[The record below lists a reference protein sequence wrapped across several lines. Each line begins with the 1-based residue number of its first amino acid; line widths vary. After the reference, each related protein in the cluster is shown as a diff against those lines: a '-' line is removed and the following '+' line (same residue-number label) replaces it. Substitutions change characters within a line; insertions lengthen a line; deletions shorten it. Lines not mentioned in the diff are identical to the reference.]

1 VSIVELLNINGKLE
15 CRNQKINIAECSLR
29 YSIFKKITSVR
40 KSINTMTNSQSRNL
54 LSPILIGLAVW
65 MTGASSV
72 TANPSSTKANSTIP
86 QSTATS
92 PSLKVTNDL
101 ATTLGNEPTAEQ
113 INQATESVEVKPSDW
128 AYQTLQALNAKY
140 SCSDMPTGNR
150 ALSREEFATSLN
162 GCIQSMEQL
171 VARKPRKAI
180 KKRKAAPAPVAP
192 EVVTPPPAAPEV
204 APPVPVQPP
213 APPEVSQQDLD
224 QLKQLVQSFG
234 TELQGVDA
242 RIKAIDTRITDLK
255 EKSFSTTTKLV
266 GEAIFAVTGLA
277 GGPSTATRSTIFSDR
292 VRLNFRSSFT
302 GKDLLLVRLQSRNSN
317 SFAGSATTS
326 AAKTNMAR
334 LGFEGS
340 DDNATTLHRLQY
352 QLPITPSTKVFVEAV
367 GSEFNDNYY
376 TFNPEHQA
384 AGTGSISRF
393 GRFAPIYRLSN
404 EGAGIGV
411 DHKFNPNLGL
421 VLSYAVPRVG
431 VPGVPGTAPESVS
444 SPTNVG
450 TNGSGLFNGSN
461 VLFSQLTVKPS
472 EDVSLGLAYARS
484 YNSAGTGLSG
494 ANGSNFANN
503 PFSSTAATLVPTT
516 ANHYT
521 LVGSVNLSKDLILSA
536 WGGLTQATRETGAGG
551 SAEIWNYAATLAAK
565 DFGSKGSTL
574 GFVVGMQPRVAS
586 NNASRLVAGV
596 VTPGNVDKDTSMHI
610 EAFYKYKVS
619 DNLFITPGLLILT
632 NPEHNAANPTEYLGT
647 IRSTFVF

>member
-1 VSIVELLNINGKLE
+1 
-15 CRNQKINIAECSLR
+15 
-29 YSIFKKITSVR
+29 
-40 KSINTMTNSQSRNL
+40 MTNSPSKNL

-65 MTGASSV
+65 MTGASSA
-72 TANPSSTKANSTIP
+72 TANPSSTKPNSTIP
-86 QSTATS
+86 QSPATS
-92 PSLKVTNDL
+92 ASLKITNDL

-113 INQATESVEVKPSDW
+113 INQATESVEVKPGDW

-171 VARKPRKAI
+171 VARRKPRKAI
-180 KKRKAAPAPVAP
+180 KKRKVAPAPVAP

-204 APPVPVQPP
+204 VPPAPP

-242 RIKAIDTRITDLK
+242 RIKAIDGRIADLK

-277 GGPSTATRSTIFSDR
+277 GGPSNATRSTIFSDR

-334 LGFEGS
+334 LGFEGGS
-340 DDNATTLHRLQY
+340 DNSTTLHRLQY
-352 QLPITPSTKVFVEAV
+352 QIPLAPTTKISIEAV

-384 AGTGSISRF
+384 AGTGAVTRF
-393 GRFAPIYRLSN
+393 GRFNPVYRLSA

-411 DHKFNPNLGL
+411 DHKLSPNLGL
-421 VLSYAVPRVG
+421 VLSYAVPTVG
-431 VPGVPGTAPESVS
+431 GVETVNNPAT
-444 SPTNVG
+444 
-450 TNGSGLFNGSN
+450 GLFNGSN
-461 VLFSQLTVKPS
+461 VLFSQLTLKPS
-472 EDVSLGLAYARS
+472 DDVNLGLIYARS
-484 YNSAGTGLSG
+484 YHNGGTGVSG
-494 ANGSNFANN
+494 NNGSNLANN
-503 PFSSTAATLVPTT
+503 PFAAAPTT
-516 ANHYT
+516 ANHYSLAT
-521 LVGSVNLSKDLILSA
+521 SVNLSKDLVLSA
-536 WGGLTQATRETGAGG
+536 WGGLTQSTREAAGGG

-574 GFVVGMQPRVAS
+574 GFVVGMQPKVTS
-586 NNASRLVAGV
+586 SSSRLVNGV
-596 VTPGNVDKDTSMHI
+596 TIPGIVDKDTSLHL

>member
-1 VSIVELLNINGKLE
+1 
-15 CRNQKINIAECSLR
+15 
-29 YSIFKKITSVR
+29 
-40 KSINTMTNSQSRNL
+40 MTNLLSKNL

-65 MTGASSV
+65 MTGAAAAK
-72 TANPSSTKANSTIP
+72 ANPSSTEATDLIP

-92 PSLKVTNDL
+92 ASLKVTNSL
-101 ATTLGNEPTAEQ
+101 ATTLGTEPTAEQ
-113 INQATESVEVKPSDW
+113 INQATEAVEIKPGDW

-162 GCIQSMEQL
+162 GCVQSMEQL
-171 VARKPRKAI
+171 VARRKPRKAI
-180 KKRKAAPAPVAP
+180 KKRRVAPKPVAP
-192 EVVTPPPAAPEV
+192 EVVTPSPVAPEV
-204 APPVPVQPP
+204 APPAPVQPP

-242 RIKAIDTRITDLK
+242 RIKALDGRIADLK
-255 EKSFSTTTKLV
+255 EKSFSTTTKLA

-277 GGPSTATRSTIFSDR
+277 GGPATATRSTIFSDR

-317 SFAGSATTS
+317 SFAGAAATS

-334 LGFEGS
+334 LGFEGN

-352 QLPITPSTKVFVEAV
+352 QLPLAPSTKVFVEAV

-411 DHKFNPNLGL
+411 DHKFSPNLGL

-431 VPGVPGTAPESVS
+431 IPGVGTTAPETVS
-444 SPTNVG
+444 SPAN
-450 TNGSGLFNGSN
+450 NNGLFNGSN

-472 EDVSLGLAYARS
+472 DDVSLGLVYAHS
-484 YNSAGTGLSG
+484 YNSAGTGVSG
-494 ANGSNFANN
+494 ANGSNIANN
-503 PFSSTAATLVPTT
+503 PFNSGNPANLVAPNTLVATT

-521 LVGSVNLSKDLILSA
+521 VVGSVNLSKDLILSA
-536 WGGLTQATRETGAGG
+536 WGGLTQAERVNAPGKAD
-551 SAEIWNYAATLAAK
+551 IWNYAATLAAK

-574 GFVVGMQPRVAS
+574 GFVVGMQPKLTS
-586 NNASRLVAGV
+586 NSGATAAR
-596 VTPGNVDKDTSMHI
+596 VDKDTSLHV

>member
-1 VSIVELLNINGKLE
+1 MS
-15 CRNQKINIAECSLR
+15 IAECSLR
-29 YSIFKKITSVR
+29 YSILKIITSVR
-40 KSINTMTNSQSRNL
+40 NSIITMTNSLSKNL

-65 MTGASSV
+65 IAGASTA
-72 TANPSSTKANSTIP
+72 TANPTNTATAIAP

-92 PSLKVTNDL
+92 ASLKVVNSL
-101 ATTLGNEPTAEQ
+101 ATTLGTEPTSEQ
-113 INQATESVEVKPSDW
+113 INQATESVEVKPGDW

-171 VARKPRKAI
+171 VARRKPRRAV
-180 KKRKAAPAPVAP
+180 KKRRVAPVAP
-192 EVVTPPPAAPEV
+192 EVVTPTPTAPEV
-204 APPVPVQPP
+204 APPAPLAPP

-242 RIKAIDTRITDLK
+242 RIKALDGRISDLK
-255 EKSFSTTTKLV
+255 DKSFSTTTKLV
-266 GEAIFAVTGLA
+266 GEAIFAVSGLA
-277 GGPSTATRSTIFSDR
+277 GGPSNATRNTIFSDR

-317 SFAGSATTS
+317 SFAGAVATS
-326 AAKTNMAR
+326 AARTNMTR

-340 DDNATTLHRLQY
+340 DENATTLHRLQY
-352 QLPITPSTKVFVEAV
+352 QLPLAPTTKVFVEAV
-367 GSEFNDNYY
+367 GSEFNDNYF

-384 AGTGSISRF
+384 AGTGAVTRF

-404 EGAGIGV
+404 EGAGIGI
-411 DHKFNPNLGL
+411 DHKFSPNLGL
-421 VLSYAVPRVG
+421 VVSYAVPRVG
-431 VPGVPGTAPESVS
+431 IPGVAGTNPETVS
-444 SPTNVG
+444 SPTNG
-450 TNGSGLFNGSN
+450 NGLFNGSN

-472 EDVSLGLAYARS
+472 DDVNLGLAYARS

-494 ANGSNFANN
+494 ANGSNISNN
-503 PFSSTAATLVPTT
+503 PFNSTGLANVPTT

-521 LVGSVNLSKDLILSA
+521 VLGSINLSKDLIFSA
-536 WGGLTQATRETGAGG
+536 WGGLTQAERASGAGK
-551 SAEIWNYAATLAAK
+551 AEIWNYAATLAAK

-574 GFVVGMQPRVAS
+574 GFVVGMQPKLTSNSGATAARVD
-586 NNASRLVAGV
+586 R
-596 VTPGNVDKDTSMHI
+596 DTSMHI
-610 EAFYKYKVS
+610 EAFYKYKAS

-632 NPEHNAANPTEYLGT
+632 NPEHNSANPTEYLGT
-647 IRSTFVF
+647 IRTTFVF